1 MNSSKRIRRALIS
14 VSDKT
19 GLVDLGRALE
29 SRGVE
34 ILASGGTAQA
44 LSAAGVA
51 VRTVESFSGS
61 PEAFQGRMKT
71 LSFRIFGAILARRGD
86 ASDDRDL
93 ETLSIPPI
101 DLVVVNFYPFE
112 QAAAGI
118 SRSEHIELIDIGG
131 PSLVRAAAKNAPDV
145 LVLTDPQQYSALIT
159 ELGEQGGFSEGLAQA
174 GAARAWSRVAEY
186 DRSIEQLFGESQLV
200 SLRYGE
206 NPHQAARFEM
216 SPDSPIAYDEPLTEN
231 TVSYNNILDASAA
244 YQLVAELKH
253 RVPDRSHVVIVK
265 HNNPCGVASV
275 RGRSP
280 ESLKRA
286 LELAWQGDPVSAFG
300 GVLAFSEPLTHSILA
315 YFEERFVEL
324 LVAPGLARTDLESL
338 MLKRKGLK
346 ALACR
351 FNASAEKQEWRSV
364 DVVGGRL
371 SQVVDRI
378 SKHEEIRVVSGPAW
392 SSNHLE
398 LAQFGISVN
407 RALKSNAI
415 ALVGSAHGD
424 WLLLGAGQGQ
434 PNRIDSL
441 RLLAV
446 PRALETCE
454 RVGAVFE
461 ESILISDAFFPFA
474 DSIDACF
481 ESGVKRVVQPGGSL
495 RDTQVIEAA
504 QRHGVG
510 MALSGVR
517 HFLH

>member
-1 MNSSKRIRRALIS
+1 MSGVKRIRRALIS

-19 GLVDLGRALE
+19 GLVELGRALE

-44 LSAAGVA
+44 LSAVGVA

-101 DLVVVNFYPFE
+101 DLVAVNFYPFE
-112 QAAAGI
+112 QAASEI
-118 SRSEHIELIDIGG
+118 SREEHVELIDIGG

-145 LVLTDPQQYSALIT
+145 LVLTDPRQYPALIS
-159 ELGEQGGFSEGLAQA
+159 ELRDDGGFSEGLARA

-186 DRSIEQLFGESQLV
+186 DRSIEQVFGESQQV
-200 SLRYGE
+200 ALRYGE
-206 NPHQAARFEM
+206 NPHQAARFDM

-231 TVSYNNILDASAA
+231 SVSYNNILDASAA
-244 YQLVAELKH
+244 YQLVAELKQ
-253 RVPDRSHVVIVK
+253 RFPDRSHVVIVK

-280 ESLKRA
+280 EALKQA

-300 GVLAFSEPLTHSILA
+300 GVLAFSEPLTPALLS

-324 LVAPGLARTDLESL
+324 LVAPGLSRSDLQSL
-338 MLKRKGLK
+338 LRKRKGLK
-346 ALACR
+346 ALSCR
-351 FNASAEKQEWRSV
+351 FDALTEKPEWRSV

-378 SKHEEIRVVSGPAW
+378 STPEEIRVVSGSAW

-407 RALKSNAI
+407 RSLKSNAI
-415 ALVGSAHGD
+415 ALVGSANGE

-454 RVGAVFE
+454 RVGASFE
-461 ESILISDAFFPFA
+461 DSILISDAFFPFA

-481 ESGVKRVVQPGGSL
+481 ESGVRRVVQPGGSL
-495 RDTQVIEAA
+495 RDAQVIESA
-504 QRHGVG
+504 QRQGVS